1 MREGS
6 VVAKGFM
13 VVTRVV
19 GSMEAKGLMAVTKAV
34 GSMVVG
40 KDSTE
45 EAEGFMAVVV
55 AAEVIT
61 KT

>member
-1 MREGS
+1 MQEGS

-13 VVTRVV
+13 V
-19 GSMEAKGLMAVTKAV
+19 AKAFMVVTKAV

-55 AAEVIT
+55 AVEVIT